1 MTPNHSAPDR
11 PTRAVRAAAWASWR
25 GLAARAAAAS
35 LAALVLLG
43 AASAEAAGRPRLG
56 WSSAPRWRLP
66 RARAP
71 ECPRGYVHER
81 GRSLVQV
88 GKARCIETGPES
100 QVAKASS
107 RRPAA
112 APTPLPG
119 VRDEPAPAPTRPLPG
134 VRDEPVHRDR
144 HADPPRPIDPRP
156 RPGSGRIPTIAPGP
170 DATALMRLG
179 PAECLARLEA
189 LEVPYTRVE
198 RSKVPEVAIP
208 VRLTGAVAG
217 VDFTIPWSEDPERDP
232 NAIWDC
238 RLVVAIVPV
247 AEFLHAHG
255 VTEVQY
261 FSALRRGKIVRDK
274 PRSQHN
280 VGLALDLLG
289 VRGPS
294 VPLATIEQTYPRGR
308 LRACPADSASAGPPG
323 APVPGGAPAADLFFA
338 LVCQAHARGLFH
350 TILTPDHDRAHH
362 NHLHL
367 DLKAGQTSPVD
378 PFISFAD

>member
-1 MTPNHSAPDR
+1 VL
-11 PTRAVRAAAWASWR
+11 AV
-25 GLAARAAAAS
+25 GV
-35 LAALVLLG
+35 AALVVLEPIG
-43 AASAEAAGRPRLG
+43 AEAAGRPRLG

-71 ECPRGYVHER
+71 ECPNGYASER

-88 GKARCIETGPES
+88 RKARCLETGPEG

-107 RRPAA
+107 PRPAA
-112 APTPLPG
+112 S
-119 VRDEPAPAPTRPLPG
+119 RPLPG
-134 VRDEPVHRDR
+134 VRDPGPTRPLPGARDEPERR
-144 HADPPRPIDPRP
+144 DPPREVSRPDDRP
-156 RPGSGRIPTIAPGP
+156 RPIGGRLPTIAPGP
-170 DATALMRLG
+170 DASDLMRLS
-179 PAECLARLEA
+179 AAQCHARLDA
-189 LEVPYTRVE
+189 LEISYTRVAAH
-198 RSKVPEVAIP
+198 KVPEVAIP

-217 VDFTIPWSEDPERDP
+217 VDFTIPWSNDPEHDP

-238 RLVVAIVPV
+238 RLVVAVAPI

-294 VPLATIEQTYPRGR
+294 MPLATVEQTYPRGR
-308 LRACPADSASAGPPG
+308 LRACPVDAAAPGPLG
-323 APVPGGAPAADLFFA
+323 APVPTGASAADLFFA
-338 LVCQAHARGLFH
+338 LTCQAYARGLFH

-367 DLKAGQTSPVD
+367 DLKAGQSSPTD